1 MEWQIVLLVILCGL
15 VALMALGLP
24 VAFCFGFVNLVGAYL
39 FWGGQVGLE
48 QLILSVYDSVTSFT
62 LLPVLLFILMGEVMF
77 QSGVAPKMIGAMDQW
92 LGRLPGKL
100 NLIAVAAGA
109 LFATLSGSS
118 VASTGMLGSMLMPE
132 MERRGYQRAMSM
144 GSIMAGGNLAI
155 LIPPSAIAV
164 LLGALAG
171 ISVGKILIGI
181 IVPGLVLTGILGV
194 YVIVRCLLQ
203 PSLVPSYDIAPVPL
217 SKRLPDVARYVL
229 PAGFIVFLVS
239 GLIFLGVATPSEAAA
254 AGSMGCFIMAAAY
267 GKLNREVVKKSVI
280 GSLQVAVMV
289 LMIIT
294 GSKAFSQIL
303 AFTGVTRGLGQLVT
317 GLDLDP
323 FVILVAMQ
331 VVLMFLGMFIDAISI
346 IMVTVPIFMPI
357 VHDLGFSPVWFAVI
371 FMLNMELAGITPPF
385 GMILFTMKSVAP
397 PGTTTM
403 EIYQGAFPIVICELS
418 AMILIMVFP
427 QLALWLPGL
436 ML

>member
-1 MEWQIVLLVILCGL
+1 VEWQIVLLFILCGL
-15 VALMALGLP
+15 LALMALGLP
-24 VAFCFGFVNLVGAYL
+24 VAFCFAIVNLIAAYL
-39 FWGGQVGLE
+39 FWGGEVGLE

-62 LLPVLLFILMGEVMF
+62 LLPILLFILMGEVMF
-77 QSGVAPKMIGAMDQW
+77 HSGVAPKMIGAMDQW
-92 LGRLPGKL
+92 LGRLPGRL
-100 NLIAVAAGA
+100 NVIAVAAGA

-132 MERRGYQRAMSM
+132 MERRGYQRAISM

-164 LLGALAG
+164 LLGAIAG
-171 ISVGKILIGI
+171 ISIGKILIGI
-181 IVPGLVLTGILGV
+181 ILPGLVLTGILVV
-194 YVIVRCLLQ
+194 YIIVRCLLQ
-203 PSLVPSYDIAPVPL
+203 PSLVPSYEVTSVPL
-217 SKRLPDVARYVL
+217 SKKLADLARYVF
-229 PAGFIVFLVS
+229 PAGFIIFLVS

-267 GKLNREVVKKSVI
+267 GKLNREVVQKSVI

-303 AFTGVTRGLGQLVT
+303 AFTGVTRGLGTFVT
-317 GLDLDP
+317 GLDIDP
-323 FVILVAMQ
+323 FLILVAMQ
-331 VVLMFLGMFIDAISI
+331 VVLLFLGMFIDAISI
-346 IMVTVPIFMPI
+346 IMVTIPIFMPI
-357 VHDLGFSPVWFAVI
+357 VHTLGFDPVWFAVI
-371 FMLNMELAGITPPF
+371 FMLNMELAGVTPPF
-385 GMILFTMKSVAP
+385 GMLLFTMKSVAP
-397 PGTTTM
+397 PGTTTR
-403 EIYQGAFPIVICELS
+403 EIYQGAFPIVICELI

-427 QLALWLPGL
+427 PLSLWLPGL

>member
-1 MEWQIVLLVILCGL
+1 MEWQIVLLFILCGL
-15 VALMALGLP
+15 LALMALGLP
-24 VAFCFGFVNLVGAYL
+24 VAFCFAIVNLIAAYL
-39 FWGGQVGLE
+39 FWGGEVGLE

-62 LLPVLLFILMGEVMF
+62 LLPILLFILMGEVMF
-77 QSGVAPKMIGAMDQW
+77 HSGVAPKMIGAMDQW
-92 LGRLPGKL
+92 LGRLPGRL
-100 NLIAVAAGA
+100 NVIAVAAGA

-132 MERRGYQRAMSM
+132 MERRGYQRAISM

-164 LLGALAG
+164 LLGAIAG
-171 ISVGKILIGI
+171 ISIGKILIGI
-181 IVPGLVLTGILGV
+181 ILPGLVLTGILVV
-194 YVIVRCLLQ
+194 YIIVRCLLQ
-203 PSLVPSYDIAPVPL
+203 PSLVPSYEVTSVPL
-217 SKRLPDVARYVL
+217 SKKLADLARYVF
-229 PAGFIVFLVS
+229 PAGFIIFLVS

-267 GKLNREVVKKSVI
+267 GKLNREVVQKSVI

-303 AFTGVTRGLGQLVT
+303 AFTGVTRGLGTFVT
-317 GLDLDP
+317 GLDIDP
-323 FVILVAMQ
+323 FLILVAMQ
-331 VVLMFLGMFIDAISI
+331 VVLLFLGMFIDAISI
-346 IMVTVPIFMPI
+346 IMVTIPIFMPI
-357 VHDLGFSPVWFAVI
+357 VHTLGFDPVWFAVI
-371 FMLNMELAGITPPF
+371 FMLNMELAGVTPPF
-385 GMILFTMKSVAP
+385 GMLLFTMKSVAP
-397 PGTTTM
+397 PGTTTR
-403 EIYQGAFPIVICELS
+403 EIYQGAFPIVICELI

-427 QLALWLPGL
+427 PLSLWLPGL